1 MRHRMKKL
9 KLGRSTSPRAAMLDN
24 MVTSLFK
31 HERIRTTDKKAKAA
45 KALAERLLSY
55 AREGSLASRRL
66 AARTV
71 RDARVLKKLFDEI
84 GPRMKDRPS
93 GMVIVTKLWAR
104 HGDGALMSMM
114 ELHGAKMKVKAVKG
128 EKGAPRH
135 GSGQEKKQA
144 PTDKK
149 PTPRKTSGQA
159 EKEEQASRKV
169 KKSEPKAQKGEAKEE
184 KKEAPEK
191 K

>member
-1 MRHRMKKL
+1 MKKL

-66 AARTV
+66 AARAV
-71 RDARVLKKLFDEI
+71 RDPRVLKKLFDEL

-93 GMVIVTKLWAR
+93 GAVIITKLWPR
-104 HGDGALMSMM
+104 HGDGALMAMM
-114 ELHGAKMKVKAVKG
+114 ELHGAKIKVKAPKG
-128 EKGAPRH
+128 EKGQRKP
-135 GSGQEKKQA
+135 SQEKKA
-144 PTDKK
+144 
-149 PTPRKTSGQA
+149 TPRKDA
-159 EKEEQASRKV
+159 DQASD
-169 KKSEPKAQKGEAKEE
+169 KKKPEAKSKKDQP

>member
-93 GMVIVTKLWAR
+93 GMVMVTKLWPR
-104 HGDGALMSMM
+104 HGDGALLAMM
-114 ELHGAKMKVKAVKG
+114 ELHGAKIKVKAAKSDKEGKKPAPAEKVVK
-128 EKGAPRH
+128 APKK
-135 GSGQEKKQA
+135 EKK
-144 PTDKK
+144 
-149 PTPRKTSGQA
+149 A
-159 EKEEQASRKV
+159 EPKV
-169 KKSEPKAQKGEAKEE
+169 KKEEPKKED
-184 KKEAPEK
+184 PEK

>member
-1 MRHRMKKL
+1 MKKL
-9 KLGRSTSPRAAMLDN
+9 KLGRSSSPRAAMLDN

-66 AARTV
+66 AGRTV
-71 RDARVLKKLFDEI
+71 RDARVLKKLFEEL

-93 GMVIVTKLWAR
+93 GAVVVTKLWPR
-104 HGDGALMSMM
+104 HGDGALLAMM
-114 ELHGAKMKVKAVKG
+114 ELHGAKIKVKAAKG
-128 EKGAPRH
+128 EKGAPKQPTDSAQ
-135 GSGQEKKQA
+135 GKGQEKKA
-144 PTDKK
+144 EG
-149 PTPRKTSGQA
+149 RKA
-159 EKEEQASRKV
+159 EKTP
-169 KKSEPKAQKGEAKEE
+169 KKEKKEE
-184 KKEAPEK
+184 PRAKSGEDKVSKKEAPEK